1 LATLLYSKRIPQRG
15 SRTKTSVEG
24 HKLTSKAIKA
34 HNANGVILSISL
46 KQFKEN
52 YKALT
57 KMQQQY

>member
-1 LATLLYSKRIPQRG
+1 VVVEL
-15 SRTKTSVEG
+15 KTPVEG
-24 HKLTSKAIKA
+24 HKQTSKAIKA
-34 HNANGVILSISL
+34 HNANGVILS